1 MLDTLTL
8 LRAMNGIH
16 EEDVVMAGTIY
27 FSNKIMPHIKAKRL
41 ITFALAAALLLTLGI
56 TAYATGFFGLI
67 DSQMGDAV
75 VEYNGVDPISG
86 IIESREDMAQGLNRV
101 PVRVVSLQGWRD
113 SPEYLAN
120 QEWQSFYD
128 DYVMNNYYG
137 DEVPNSS
144 QNAYFSRFQNDY
156 LALSAS
162 QKVKFD
168 ALIDMCYSC
177 LNGIQAAIEQS
188 QFPDCIV
195 SDGEKIL
202 PHSLPRLKSPQLFH
216 SHAERRHI
224 RCAPAL

>member
-101 PVRVVSLQGWRD
+101 PVRVVSLRGWRD
-113 SPEYLAN
+113 SPGCLAN

-137 DEVPNSS
+137 EEVSYS
-144 QNAYFSRFQNDY
+144 ALEND
-156 LALSAS
+156 
-162 QKVKFD
+162 K
-168 ALIDMCYSC
+168 
-177 LNGIQAAIEQS
+177 
-188 QFPDCIV
+188 
-195 SDGEKIL
+195 
-202 PHSLPRLKSPQLFH
+202 
-216 SHAERRHI
+216 
-224 RCAPAL
+224 